1 MNTLL
6 VRPIA
11 ESDIVAFVE
20 DFLRAQIDVGS
31 EMDAQ
36 LAPSYAAHAQ
46 LDPTGGKVD
55 PRFVTHAQI
64 DVGFEADAQIDPGYA
79 THAQLD
85 PTGGKVDPRFVTH
98 AQIDVGYNADAH
110 IDPGFKTSAQI
121 DIGE

>member
-20 DFLRAQIDVGS
+20 DFLRAQIDVGF
-31 EMDAQ
+31 ETD
-36 LAPSYAAHAQ
+36 AQ

-55 PRFVTHAQI
+55 PQ
-64 DVGFEADAQIDPGYA
+64 
-79 THAQLD
+79 
-85 PTGGKVDPRFVTH
+85 FVTH
-98 AQIDVGYNADAH
+98 AQIDVGYEEDAQ
-110 IDPGFKTSAQI
+110 IDPGYKTSAQI